1 MKLSCDVIR
10 DLLPLYADRTASAD
24 TAALVEEHLAS
35 CPACR
40 EELRRLGAALPAEP
54 EGAEPLRRFKRRW
67 RRRQVLIAVTAVMAT
82 AAVAAGIFLTC
93 FWGRR
98 VAAGEVE
105 AQMRVMVTDPV
116 TLETRP
122 ATAEDLARGTCQ
134 YVVQFQLESGDPL
147 RGRTER
153 FVETDED
160 GTVTRAGLVVDL
172 WEVLP
177 VTSGSGNYGTGF
189 TESVGTVSED
199 FDFVCIVRYR
209 DGAVTYSAREMGLL
223 DLAG

>member
-1 MKLSCDVIR
+1 MDLETIYRLYFRDVYRYVRALSQN
-10 DLLPLYADRTASAD
+10 
-24 TAALVEEHLAS
+24 EHLA
-35 CPACR
+35 
-40 EELRRLGAALPAEP
+40 EEIAQETFTRALGAVD
-54 EGAEPLRRFKRRW
+54 RFDGRGDVRAWLFTIAKNAW
-67 RRRQVLIAVTAVMAT
+67 VDHCRRRRRETELPGEVEVRM
-82 AAVAAGIFLTC
+82 
-93 FWGRR
+93 R
-98 VAAGEVE
+98 VAA
-105 AQMRVMVTDPV
+105 TDPV
-116 TLETRP
+116 TWETRP
-122 ATAEDLARGTCQ
+122 ATAADFAQGACQ

-177 VTSGSGNYGTGF
+177 VTSGSGNYGAGF

>member
-1 MKLSCDVIR
+1 MSTLFFRRKENFVSEHTTARKIR
-10 DLLPLYADRTASAD
+10 AKPTNMRGVGRSPAKRMEKNTPKGAPRDR
-24 TAALVEEHLAS
+24 
-35 CPACR
+35 R
-40 EELRRLGAALPAEP
+40 
-54 EGAEPLRRFKRRW
+54 
-67 RRRQVLIAVTAVMAT
+67 T

-223 DLAG
+223 DPAG

>member
-1 MKLSCDVIR
+1 M
-10 DLLPLYADRTASAD
+10 
-24 TAALVEEHLAS
+24 
-35 CPACR
+35 
-40 EELRRLGAALPAEP
+40 
-54 EGAEPLRRFKRRW
+54 
-67 RRRQVLIAVTAVMAT
+67 
-82 AAVAAGIFLTC
+82 
-93 FWGRR
+93 
-98 VAAGEVE
+98 AAGEVE

-223 DLAG
+223 DPAG

>member
-1 MKLSCDVIR
+1 MDLETIYRLYFRDVYRYVRALSQN
-10 DLLPLYADRTASAD
+10 
-24 TAALVEEHLAS
+24 EHLAEEI
-35 CPACR
+35 AQETFARALRAVDRFDGRGDVRAWLFTIAKNAWVDHCR
-40 EELRRLGAALPAEP
+40 RHRRETELPGEVEVR
-54 EGAEPLRRFKRRW
+54 
-67 RRRQVLIAVTAVMAT
+67 M
-82 AAVAAGIFLTC
+82 
-93 FWGRR
+93 R
-98 VAAGEVE
+98 VAA
-105 AQMRVMVTDPV
+105 TDPV
-116 TLETRP
+116 TWETRP
-122 ATAEDLARGTCQ
+122 ATAADFAQGACQ

-160 GTVTRAGLVVDL
+160 GTVTLAGLVVDL

>member
-10 DLLPLYADRTASAD
+10 DLLPLYADRAASAD

-40 EELRRLGAALPAEP
+40 EELGRLGAALPAEP
-54 EGAEPLRRFKRRW
+54 EGAEPLRRFKRWW
-67 RRRQVLIAVTAVMAT
+67 RRRQVLIAVTAVVAT

-160 GTVTRAGLVVDL
+160 GTVTRAGLVGDL

-223 DLAG
+223 DPAG